1 MDADLRARVLPY
13 WHDTAVDWTKGGY
26 RLRDERFTVRG
37 ALDTTSAL
45 LRSLLE
51 PRDCSNGPAS
61 REKHLV
67 AQARLLYVFSLAH
80 RRQFSDVVRHYL
92 RAAQHGYE
100 FLTERMVDAEE
111 GGCLWRVDH
120 HGRPLDAT
128 KRLYGQAFAIYALC
142 EYHRAS
148 QEPEPLAHAL
158 ALFRTVNQRMR
169 DRVNGGWSEHLDRD
183 FCALPHGTT
192 TRETG
197 FAHVSG
203 RKTAGG
209 YLHWMEALS
218 ELADVTGDPEVRD
231 ALEQA
236 LGFNTRVFFERPS
249 GAPQEVTDAWRPIE
263 SVTGCDAHY
272 GHNLEAA
279 WLMRRAQQVLRV
291 APTVERLHD
300 VVAHALRH
308 GFDWRRGGFYSTGS
322 DRGLRPSTDKVW
334 WVQAEGLVA
343 LSEALAADAAPPADF
358 EAGLRLL
365 LDWIWSHQRSRDGIW
380 AWSTDER
387 GVLRNPTKA
396 GNWKAG
402 YHEVRA
408 MCRFIDI
415 WA

>member
-1 MDADLRARVLPY
+1 MDADLRAHVLPY
-13 WHDTAVDWTKGGY
+13 WHDTAVDWTTGGY
-26 RLRDERFTVRG
+26 RLYDKRLTVRG
-37 ALDTTSAL
+37 ALDTAAAL

-51 PRDCSNGPAS
+51 PRDSSKGPAS

-80 RRQFSDVVRHYL
+80 QRQFSGAARSYL
-92 RAAQHGYE
+92 QAAQHGYE
-100 FLTERMVDAEE
+100 FLAGRMVDAEE
-111 GGCLWRVDH
+111 GGCFWRVDH
-120 HGRPLDAT
+120 RGRPLDAT

-169 DRVNGGWSEHLDRD
+169 DRVHGGWFEHLDRD
-183 FCALPHGTT
+183 FCALPDGTT

-197 FAHVSG
+197 FGHVSG

-218 ELADVTGDPEVRD
+218 ELADVTGDREARD
-231 ALEQA
+231 ALQQA
-236 LGFNTRVFFERPS
+236 LGFNTSVFFERPS
-249 GAPQEVTDAWRPIE
+249 GAPQEVTDAWRPID
-263 SVTGCDAHY
+263 SVDGCDAHY

-279 WLMRRAQQVLRV
+279 WLVRRAQQVLRV
-291 APTVERLHD
+291 VPNVERLHA

-308 GFDWRRGGFYSTGS
+308 GFDWQRGGFYSKGS
-322 DRGLRPSTDKVW
+322 DHGSPPSTDKVW
-334 WVQAEGLVA
+334 WVQAEGLVT

-365 LDWIWSHQRSRDGIW
+365 LDWIWNHQRFRDGIW

-408 MCRFIDI
+408 MCRFIDV